1 MGLPGGGLGF
11 KFSQFWRLYEID
23 KQIRSGKFPNTR
35 QLAELLEVK
44 PRTVERD
51 IEHLRDRLGAPIV
64 YDRQKKGYRYLTTD
78 FHLPRF
84 TLTEGE
90 MITLFLAQKVLRL
103 YRGTPFEQDLKSAF
117 EKITAMLPSSVS
129 VDFSLVDQVLS
140 FDVQPVRG
148 QEDLVAGIYRL
159 LMQALEERRTVWVR
173 YYTVSRD
180 QVSERY
186 LDPYH
191 VRYHQGAW
199 YLIAYCHTRA
209 EVRIFALDR
218 IRELKVME
226 ERFEPVNDFSLEE
239 YLGLSMGIERGYGVW
254 EVAIKFTPFQ
264 ARWIRERKWHAS
276 QEMEELDDG
285 SLILKLKVAGLNE
298 VKRWV
303 LSFGKEAEVLAP
315 PELREEIAAELAA
328 MVALY

>member
-1 MGLPGGGLGF
+1 
-11 KFSQFWRLYEID
+11 
-23 KQIRSGKFPNTR
+23 
-35 QLAELLEVK
+35 
-44 PRTVERD
+44 
-51 IEHLRDRLGAPIV
+51 
-64 YDRQKKGYRYLTTD
+64 
-78 FHLPRF
+78 
-84 TLTEGE
+84 
-90 MITLFLAQKVLRL
+90 
-103 YRGTPFEQDLKSAF
+103 
-117 EKITAMLPSSVS
+117 
-129 VDFSLVDQVLS
+129 
-140 FDVQPVRG
+140 
-148 QEDLVAGIYRL
+148 
-159 LMQALEERRTVWVR
+159 
-173 YYTVSRD
+173 VSRD